1 MTTYRDVSPPAQ
13 SQPSRRRRS
22 RRDSELEL
30 SNYLPDAVRRAPYA
44 HWVRLT
50 WPLTGRSEEL
60 RSIQDAISDRD
71 TSGVL
76 ICGAAGVGKS
86 RLAREALALAA
97 SEGREIRW
105 AVGSASARALPLA
118 AFAPWAG
125 TVAADDLQL
134 VRGVI
139 EALTSPAGN
148 TPVVIGVDDVHL
160 LDDLSTFA
168 LLQIIQRD
176 AAKVVLTLRD
186 GEPVTPATQ
195 ELWRG
200 GELNRLDLQPLAAQE
215 TTALVSA
222 SLGGSVDSVAAER
235 LWELTRGN
243 VLYLRNIVEQEV
255 ADARLAPQHGYWRWT
270 GDPTVP
276 PGLVELIESRM
287 GALPEGVTDVIDA
300 LAVGEPLELAVL
312 RTITDPHAVEEAD
325 KRGLITVETSG
336 RRVEVRVAHPMYGE
350 VRRSRAAPTRLR
362 RLRGLVAN
370 ALAGCDDG
378 DETRTVVRRATLSL
392 DADLAPDPELFTRAA
407 RGASWLADLPLVD
420 RLADA
425 AVRAGAGP
433 EANIVRGRA
442 LTWLGRGEEGDD
454 AFAGIDLDDLSH
466 EDRARVAFLR
476 AGNTLWAL
484 QDPPGAKRIIDAA
497 AACTPPGRRGCI
509 DAFLAVYWFTQ
520 GKPAKVL
527 ERWRHLAL
535 DELPAIVRSEVPCAV
550 TYAAAV
556 SGCVAEA
563 VATAEVGYDVTSHF
577 LDAAHARFVIGDMHV
592 TALVLA
598 GHIEAATRRAE
609 SLGEEAADLHGGVEL
624 ISRGV
629 AALAAL
635 GAGRL
640 ADACSLA
647 QPVADALLA
656 SGMTTGFYPFG
667 YRYQIPRTIALAM
680 RGLTDE
686 AVATFATLDH
696 QRFPTWMWTD
706 WQRRIAEAWVYAAQG
721 ARSDAIAAVMAA
733 AETARANGQF
743 AVEVLCLQTA
753 TQFGDPSCAARLSEL
768 ATFVEGPRVRLAARF
783 AGAVHAG
790 DAAELV
796 SVSEEFETM
805 GDMVAAVDAAA
816 HAAITYRRQGSRGSA
831 FGASTRAS
839 ALAEQCGADTPA
851 LRTAVTERLPL
862 SDREREIVALLGAG
876 LSCRAV
882 AERLCLSIR
891 TVEGHI
897 YRAMNKTGTT
907 NREQLVALLPR
918 RSRN

>member
-1 MTTYRDVSPPAQ
+1 
-13 SQPSRRRRS
+13 
-22 RRDSELEL
+22 
-30 SNYLPDAVRRAPYA
+30 
-44 HWVRLT
+44 
-50 WPLTGRSEEL
+50 
-60 RSIQDAISDRD
+60 
-71 TSGVL
+71 
-76 ICGAAGVGKS
+76 
-86 RLAREALALAA
+86 
-97 SEGREIRW
+97 
-105 AVGSASARALPLA
+105 LA

-200 GELNRLDLQPLAAQE
+200 GQLNRLDLQPLAAHE

-222 SLGGSVDSVAAER
+222 SLGGSVDSVAAGR

-300 LAVGEPLELAVL
+300 LAVGEPLELAAL
-312 RTITDPHAVEEAD
+312 TRITDPDAVEQAD
-325 KRGLITVETSG
+325 MRGLIAVETVG
-336 RRVEVRVAHPMYGE
+336 RRVEVRLAHPLYGE
-350 VRRSRAAPTRLR
+350 VRRSRVAPTRLR
-362 RLRGLVAN
+362 RLRALVATE
-370 ALAGCDDG
+370 LAACDDSDG
-378 DETRTVVRRATLSL
+378 IRNVVRRATLSL
-392 DADLAPDPELFTRAA
+392 ESDLEPDPDLLTRAA

-433 EANIVRGRA
+433 EANVVRGRA
-442 LTWLGRGEEGDD
+442 LTWLGRGEESDQ
-454 AFAGIDLDDLSH
+454 AFADIDLKVLND
-466 EDRARVAFLR
+466 EGRARVAFLR
-476 AGNTLWAL
+476 AGNMLWSL
-484 QDPPGAKRIIDAA
+484 RDPPGARRIIDAA
-497 AACTPPGRRGCI
+497 AEIAPPDSRGCI

-520 GKPAKVL
+520 GQPEKVL
-527 ERWRHLAL
+527 EQWRKFVL
-535 DELPAIVRSEVPCAV
+535 DELPAIVRSEVACAV
-550 TYAAAV
+550 AYAAGV
-556 SGCVAEA
+556 SGRTADA
-563 VATAEVGYDVTSHF
+563 VAVAGMGYTVTSHF
-577 LDAAHARFVIGDMHV
+577 LDTAHSRFAIGDMHV

-598 GHIEAATRRAE
+598 GEIDAAARTAEAL
-609 SLGEEAADLHGGVEL
+609 SEEAADLHGGVEL

-629 AALAAL
+629 AAVAAL

-640 ADACSLA
+640 SDACSLA
-647 QPVADALLA
+647 QPVAEALLA
-656 SGMTTGFYPFG
+656 SGMSTGFYPFG

-680 RGLTDE
+680 SGSTNE

-696 QRFPTWMWTD
+696 HRFPAWKWTD

-721 ARSDAIAAVMAA
+721 ARSEAIAAVMSA

-753 TQFGDPSCAARLSEL
+753 TQFGNPSCAARLSEL
-768 ATFVEGPRVRLAARF
+768 ATLVEGPRVRLAARF
-783 AGAVHAG
+783 ADAVHAG

-796 SVSEEFETM
+796 LVSEEFETM
-805 GDMVAAVDAAA
+805 GDIVAAVDAAA
-816 HAAITYRRQGSRGSA
+816 HAAITYRRQGSRGCA

-862 SDREREIVALLGAG
+862 TDREREIVALLGAG

-882 AERLCLSIR
+882 AERLCLSVR

-918 RSRN
+918 QSRNWWSRS